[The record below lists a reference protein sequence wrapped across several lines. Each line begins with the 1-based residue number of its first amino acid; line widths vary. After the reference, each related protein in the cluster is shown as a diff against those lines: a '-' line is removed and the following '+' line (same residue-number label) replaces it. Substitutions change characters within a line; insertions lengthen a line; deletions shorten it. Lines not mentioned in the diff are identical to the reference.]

1 MYIADWDTFA
11 EQAEALYRSDPL
23 RVRYVLKYRHCDGK
37 AVLKVTDDK
46 TVTIAADQR
55 GVARHLPPVTLTVY
69 RLQALQFKTDQI
81 ADVKKIEKLNLLFFS
96 LMAQGSDAEGE
107 HPVCLYFVWHCTQ
120 CHLIVCQHAHLSSCV
135 MATAECVYSCHS
147 ACGGAK

>member
-46 TVTIAADQR
+46 TVREVADQALFCFR
-55 GVARHLPPVTLTVY
+55 PALYLKTLC
-69 RLQALQFKTDQI
+69 RLCSTRLTK
-81 ADVKKIEKLNLLFFS
+81 
-96 LMAQGSDAEGE
+96 
-107 HPVCLYFVWHCTQ
+107 
-120 CHLIVCQHAHLSSCV
+120 
-135 MATAECVYSCHS
+135 
-147 ACGGAK
+147 

>member
-46 TVTIAADQR
+46 TVNTAADQ
-55 GVARHLPPVTLTVY
+55 GGFARRAPGDSSMMTCA
-69 RLQALQFKTDQI
+69 LQALQYKTDQV
-81 ADVKKIEKLNLLFFS
+81 ADVKKIEKLNLLFFT
-96 LMAQGSDAEGE
+96 LMAQGSEADGE
-107 HPVCLYFVWHCTQ
+107 HQPALCL
-120 CHLIVCQHAHLSSCV
+120 
-135 MATAECVYSCHS
+135 VYR
-147 ACGGAK
+147 

>member
-46 TVTIAADQR
+46 TVTTAADQR
-55 GVARHLPPVTLTVY
+55 GSALHLPPVTLMVY
-69 RLQALQFKTDQI
+69 KLQALQFKTDQI

-96 LMAQGSDAEGE
+96 LMAEGSEAEGE
-107 HPVCLYFVWHCTQ
+107 HPVCAVLCVA
-120 CHLIVCQHAHLSSCV
+120 LHAMSSC
-135 MATAECVYSCHS
+135 CLQ
-147 ACGGAK
+147 ACTLEQLLHGNC

>member
-46 TVTIAADQR
+46 T
-55 GVARHLPPVTLTVY
+55 
-69 RLQALQFKTDQI
+69 ALQYKTDQI

-96 LMAQGSDAEGE
+96 LMAQGSDAEVPAVE
-107 HPVCLYFVWHCTQ
+107 QAEAAPPTQ
-120 CHLIVCQHAHLSSCV
+120 MQEPMQKPQHSQQLKK
-135 MATAECVYSCHS
+135 
-147 ACGGAK
+147 GQKRRKG

>member
-46 TVTIAADQR
+46 T
-55 GVARHLPPVTLTVY
+55 
-69 RLQALQFKTDQI
+69 ALQYKTDQI
-81 ADVKKIEKLNLLFFS
+81 ADVKKIEKLNLLFFT
-96 LMAQGSDAEGE
+96 LMAQGSEADAQ
-107 HPVCLYFVWHCTQ
+107 PVEQIEASAAQVIESTQ
-120 CHLIVCQHAHLSSCV
+120 KSQQ
-135 MATAECVYSCHS
+135 Y
-147 ACGGAK
+147 GQPKKGQKRRKG